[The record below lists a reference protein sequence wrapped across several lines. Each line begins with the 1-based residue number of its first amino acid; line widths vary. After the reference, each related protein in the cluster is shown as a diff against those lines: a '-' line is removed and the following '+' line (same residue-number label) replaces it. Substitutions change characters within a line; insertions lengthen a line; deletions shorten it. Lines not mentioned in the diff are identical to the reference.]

1 MQGPSSLPYLT
12 LGYLTLL
19 TSGSYQHPPQGT
31 GTTTQIAPLKLSSSV
46 RLPTPPFV
54 AHYSGRSRIG
64 GPESRLLASFHSLT
78 RALLDL
84 AKAAMGTVACD
95 ASLSLSLYPHP
106 SEAMQKACQVGIEAE
121 RRAGLFCLLV
131 GLTLE
136 PGPVVSAEIEIAFV
150 TRCSLVVEKKEPRDC
165 WRRLPYSDPYII
177 QAFHRSDCCLSSSV
191 GAA

>member
-12 LGYLTLL
+12 YVTHKRCL
-19 TSGSYQHPPQGT
+19 SISPPRNRDNHPNCPT
-31 GTTTQIAPLKLSSSV
+31 KVSSSV

-64 GPESRLLASFHSLT
+64 GPESRLLASFHSLPELGHCCST
-78 RALLDL
+78 WPRLPWAQQHVIN
-84 AKAAMGTVACD
+84 AFSV
-95 ASLSLSLYPHP
+95 SPSLYPHP
-106 SEAMQKACQVGIEAE
+106 SGAMQKACHVGIEAE

-150 TRCSLVVEKKEPRDC
+150 TRCSLVVEKKEPGDC
-165 WRRLPYSDPYII
+165 WRRL
-177 QAFHRSDCCLSSSV
+177 F
-191 GAA
+191 